1 MSITSSTYQAAWAGL
16 EMRHLLALMAVVET
30 GTFSKAAE
38 QLGYTQSAVSQQ
50 VATLERMVS
59 TPLFERPG
67 GPRPV
72 RLTAAGE
79 MLLTHARAV
88 LARVSSAATD
98 LRALASG
105 EQGELRVG
113 TLPSVGTKILPRLL
127 GTFRAEWPG
136 IQIVLRESR
145 DSAELLHAVEAG
157 DIDVTFIDIGPY
169 ETGPLE
175 VRPLLDDPMVFLA
188 PAGAPEAGQP
198 TVSIA
203 DIAHLPMIGTRN
215 IGCRQIVDAA
225 FRQAPGSPRYVFRSD
240 DHPTIQGLIG
250 SGMAYAAAHG
260 GRARSKRGRRP
271 HQARAHASPARDRMA
286 SRPPAAA
293 RPDALCR
300 GGGRNLSRPRRA
312 VGGVAR
318 RMSTPGHATPSPPRP
333 TGSPIGCLAPI
344 TPTPVPTCPQG
355 TSATS
360 AALYATSAAT
370 TGRRERQATSRA
382 HGYRL
387 AQYTTQRTP
396 PRFRDVLLHSTDVS

>member
-1 MSITSSTYQAAWAGL
+1 MSVTSSTYQAAWAGL
-16 EMRHLLALMAVVET
+16 EMRHLLALVAVVET

-38 QLGYTQSAVSQQ
+38 QLDYTQSAISQQ
-50 VATLERMVS
+50 VATLERIVG

-105 EQGELRVG
+105 EQGELQVG
-113 TLPSVGTKILPRLL
+113 TLPSAGTKILPRLL

-145 DSAELLHAVEAG
+145 DSAELIHAVETS

-188 PAGAPEAGQP
+188 PAGAPEAGQR

-215 IGCRQIVDAA
+215 VGCRQIIDAA

-250 SGMAYAAAHG
+250 SGLAYAVLPLLTVDERDPNVAVIPIRPKTTPRRLGIAWHPE
-260 GRARSKRGRRP
+260 RRP
-271 HQARAHASPARDRMA
+271 PLALVPFVEAATEICRDLGEQWAA
-286 SRPPAAA
+286 SRAA
-293 RPDALCR
+293 
-300 GGGRNLSRPRRA
+300 
-312 VGGVAR
+312 
-318 RMSTPGHATPSPPRP
+318 
-333 TGSPIGCLAPI
+333 
-344 TPTPVPTCPQG
+344 
-355 TSATS
+355 
-360 AALYATSAAT
+360 
-370 TGRRERQATSRA
+370 
-382 HGYRL
+382 
-387 AQYTTQRTP
+387 
-396 PRFRDVLLHSTDVS
+396 